1 MPGENKKKFALW
13 IHPSVLE
20 QVGEAAP
27 KDNCASQSEFI
38 EKAVK
43 FYLGYLAGQD
53 ALGYLC
59 ADFVQY
65 HSGLCSSCEDRL
77 SRNMFKLAV
86 EQAKLS
92 HLFGA
97 FHDVNEEVMRR
108 LQAKCAEEV
117 KHLNGLI
124 RFEDAYKFQ
133 HGD

>member
-1 MPGENKKKFALW
+1 MAGENKKKFALW

-53 ALGYLC
+53 ALDNLC

-65 HSGLCSSCEDRL
+65 HSVLCSSL
-77 SRNMFKLAV
+77 
-86 EQAKLS
+86 
-92 HLFGA
+92 
-97 FHDVNEEVMRR
+97 
-108 LQAKCAEEV
+108 
-117 KHLNGLI
+117 
-124 RFEDAYKFQ
+124 
-133 HGD
+133 